1 MLDLLLLLLF
11 AKMQDHVYE
20 EAPAWKW
27 ALACSAVIIGKS
39 WFLKSAGMGAET
51 TLVAVAIAFVMLF
64 FYAWGYFA
72 ILRQVGDSLLLW
84 LLVFF
89 GGAILPFLL
98 SVWAISPRKSRMTRP
113 STGTTN
119 GLCLRRRRPRIAFC
133 PIGQLNVLN
142 CF

>member
-27 ALACSAVIIGKS
+27 ALACSVVIVGKS
-39 WFLKSAGMGAET
+39 WILKSAGIGAET
-51 TLVAVAIAFVMLF
+51 TLVAVVMVLVMLF

-72 ILRQVGDSLLLW
+72 VLRQVGDSLPLW

-98 SVWAISPRKSRMTRP
+98 SVWAINQKIE
-113 STGTTN
+113 N
-119 GLCLRRRRPRIAFC
+119 GPPVHGHNEWSVPAPPVAAHR
-133 PIGQLNVLN
+133 VLPDWAA
-142 CF
+142 

>member
-27 ALACSAVIIGKS
+27 AAVCSAVIVGKS
-39 WFLKSAGMGAET
+39 WILKSAGIGAET
-51 TLVAVAIAFVMLF
+51 TLVAVVMVLVMLF

-72 ILRQVGDSLLLW
+72 VLRQVSDSLLLW

-98 SVWAISPRKSRMTRP
+98 SVWAITQ
-113 STGTTN
+113 TTEN
-119 GLCLRRRRPRIAFC
+119 GPPVRGHNEWPVPAQAAAAHR
-133 PIGQLNVLN
+133 VLPDWAA
-142 CF
+142 

>member
-27 ALACSAVIIGKS
+27 ALACSVVIVGKS
-39 WFLKSAGMGAET
+39 WILKSAGIGAET
-51 TLVAVAIAFVMLF
+51 TLVAVVMVLVMLF

-72 ILRQVGDSLLLW
+72 LLRQVGDSLLLW

-98 SVWAISPRKSRMTRP
+98 SVWAITQEIEKGPPVRGHNEWSVPAQAVAAHR
-113 STGTTN
+113 
-119 GLCLRRRRPRIAFC
+119 
-133 PIGQLNVLN
+133 VLPDWAT
-142 CF
+142 

>member
-27 ALACSAVIIGKS
+27 ALVCSAVIVSKS
-39 WFLKSAGMGAET
+39 WILKLAGMGAET
-51 TLVAVAIAFVMLF
+51 TLVAAIITFAMLF

-72 ILRQVGDSLLLW
+72 VLRQVGDSLILW

-98 SVWAISPRKSRMTRP
+98 SVWAITQEIE
-113 STGTTN
+113 N
-119 GLCLRRRRPRIAFC
+119 GPPVRGHNEWPVPAQAAAAHR
-133 PIGQLNVLN
+133 VLPDWAA
-142 CF
+142 